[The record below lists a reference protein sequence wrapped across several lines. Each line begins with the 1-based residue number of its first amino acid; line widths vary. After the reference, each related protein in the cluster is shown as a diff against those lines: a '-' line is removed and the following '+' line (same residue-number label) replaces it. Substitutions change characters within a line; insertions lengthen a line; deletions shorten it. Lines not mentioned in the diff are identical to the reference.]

1 MVPNGIADA
10 ESPSHRRFF
19 SGGNK
24 RAGTYM
30 IEIRDITKTYTTGD
44 LVQRALDGV
53 SVTFRE
59 NEFVAVLGPSGS
71 GKTTFLNILGGFDH
85 ADSGDIVVNGVSTSD
100 YGDAEWDTYRN
111 HRVGFIFQSYN
122 LIPHQTILANVEL
135 ALTLAGVDRAERTRR
150 ARAALER
157 VGLGAHV
164 NKKPSQLSGGQM
176 QRVAIARAL
185 VNDPEIVLADEPTGA
200 LDTETGIQ
208 VMDLLAEVA
217 RERLVIMV
225 THNPQLAED
234 YATRIVRIQDGRV
247 VDDTDP
253 VSADERDA
261 ATSRASADESAEKG
275 PKRRSS
281 MSLLTALS
289 LSFNNLMTKKGRT
302 IMTAF
307 AGSIGIIGIAAI
319 LALSNGV
326 NGYIAKVEQDTL
338 SSYPLTIARQSYD
351 LSSMLTGDA
360 GSGDDADQG
369 GADDDVDPD
378 GSSSAGDAGVDKS
391 GSIPVF
397 TMLSDMFASVKSND
411 MASFKT
417 FLDQDADELDGEVSA
432 IQYDYGITPQVYRA
446 DTSNGAVRLSPNA
459 MSTAMTG
466 GASSAAMA
474 GTMMTGA
481 TSFNEMID
489 NPDLLDEQYDV
500 VAGRWAKAADECVL
514 VLSSSGKVSDFT
526 LYSIGVLDPAELDR
540 MVDSTMSGAGEVDVP
555 KVDVDLTYEDALG
568 TSFKVLAAS
577 DFYRKNEETGGW
589 TDMSDDEAFMAQQV
603 AGGLDLKIVGV
614 VQPSPTAKSAALS
627 QGIAY
632 THGLTEELMARA
644 ANSQIVQQQLGNPD
658 VDVFTG
664 KSFATLQ
671 EEAKGG
677 VDLSSLFS
685 VDESG
690 LRAAFSV
697 DASKLGAGL
706 DLSGFDFSGI
716 DMGNVDIDLSGVAE
730 SLDIEGIVAG
740 APAPDISGILGDL
753 AEDPVLDRD
762 QMEQTATLA
771 NQFVQ
776 GFVTR
781 WLPAHGEGLDPSADD
796 FAARL
801 LVQFAAYA
809 SSADDDGGKVLLD
822 QIAQIAGQ
830 PVADRLEKIARDYVE
845 NQLAPYMR
853 GSFEKMLGQVSS
865 EISNSVSSQLQ
876 AGLTGAMAQMASNM
890 GTQLSQRLAANM
902 AGAFNVDASAFAN
915 AIHFNMDA
923 EDLMSLMTSYA
934 NAGKLTYD
942 NNLATLGYADQANP
956 QSVSIYPV
964 DFEAKE
970 AVLSAIDGYN
980 QDVRA
985 VGEEDKAIVYTDY
998 MGVIMGSVTDI
1009 VNMISLV
1016 LIAFVSISLVVSSI
1030 MIGIITYISVLER
1043 KKEIGILRA
1052 MGASKRNIAN
1062 VFNAETFI
1070 EGLIAGVLAIA
1081 VVVLVS
1087 FPVNAWAL
1095 AEHQVENVMQLPV
1108 SSALGLILISVVL
1121 TVVAGLIPSRS
1132 AARRDPVEALRSE

>member
-1 MVPNGIADA
+1 
-10 ESPSHRRFF
+10 
-19 SGGNK
+19 
-24 RAGTYM
+24 M

-247 VDDTDP
+247 VDDTNP
-253 VSADERDA
+253 VSADERA
-261 ATSRASADESAEKG
+261 AAAYRASLDEPAEKG

-360 GSGDDADQG
+360 GSGDAADQG
-369 GADDDVDPD
+369 GSDDDADPD
-378 GSSSAGDAGVDKS
+378 GSSSAGDAGVDNS

-411 MASFKT
+411 MASFKA

-432 IQYDYGITPQVYRA
+432 IQYDYGITPLVYRA
-446 DTSNGAVRLSPNA
+446 DVSNGPARLSPNA

-644 ANSQIVQQQLGNPD
+644 ANSQIVQQQLGNSD

-671 EEAKGG
+671 EEAKSG
-677 VDLSSLFS
+677 VDLSTLFS

-690 LRAAFSV
+690 LRAAFSI
-697 DASKLGAGL
+697 DTSKLGAGL

-716 DMGNVDIDLSGVAE
+716 DMGNVNIDLSGIAG
-730 SLDIEGIVAG
+730 SLDIEGIVVG

-762 QMEQTATLA
+762 QMEQAATLA

-796 FAARL
+796 FAVKL
-801 LVQFAAYA
+801 LAQFAAYA
-809 SSADDDGGKVLLD
+809 SSADDDGGKVILD
-822 QIAQIAGQ
+822 QIVQVAGQ
-830 PVADRLEKIARDYVE
+830 PVADRLDKITRDYIE
-845 NQLAPYMR
+845 NQLAPYMQ
-853 GSFEKMLGQVSS
+853 GAFEKMLGQVSS
-865 EISNSVSSQLQ
+865 EISNAVSSQLQ
-876 AGLTGAMAQMASNM
+876 TGLTGAMAQMASNM

-923 EDLMSLMTSYA
+923 EDLTSLMTSYA

-985 VGEEDKAIVYTDY
+985 AGEEDKAIVYTDY

>member
-1 MVPNGIADA
+1 
-10 ESPSHRRFF
+10 
-19 SGGNK
+19 
-24 RAGTYM
+24 M
-30 IEIRDITKTYTTGD
+30 IEIRDIKKTYKTGD

-59 NEFVAVLGPSGS
+59 SEFVAVLGPSGS

-85 ADSGDIVVNGVSTSD
+85 ADSGDIVVNGTSTRD
-100 YGDAEWDTYRN
+100 YTDAEWDTYRN

-135 ALTLAGVDRAERTRR
+135 ALTLAGVDRAERERR

-234 YATRIVRIQDGRV
+234 YATRIVRIKDGRLAG
-247 VDDTDP
+247 DTCP
-253 VSADERDA
+253 VTENEVEAARAASLAHPDE
-261 ATSRASADESAEKG
+261 G
-275 PKRRSS
+275 PAHRSS
-281 MSLLTALS
+281 MGLLTALS

-351 LSSMLTGDA
+351 LTSMMTGDSA
-360 GSGDDADQG
+360 SSEGSESEEGESGDGAEVPSVDAEG
-369 GADDDVDPD
+369 GRKVDLKEP
-378 GSSSAGDAGVDKS
+378 
-391 GSIPVF
+391 IPIF

-411 MASFKT
+411 MVSFKG
-417 FLDQDADELDGEVSA
+417 FLDKDAKELDGEVSA
-432 IQYDYGITPQVYRA
+432 IQYDYGITPLVYRS
-446 DTSNGAVRLSPNA
+446 DTSQGPVRLSPNS
-459 MSTAMTG
+459 MTTAMTG

-481 TSFNEMID
+481 TAFNEMID
-489 NPDLLDEQYDV
+489 NPELLDEQYDV

-514 VLSSSGKVSDFT
+514 VLSARGKISDFT
-526 LYSIGVLDPAELDR
+526 LYSMGVLDPAALDR
-540 MVDSTMSGAGEVDVP
+540 MVERTMSGAGEVRVP
-555 KVDVDLTYEDALG
+555 EVDADFTYDDALG
-568 TSFKVLAAS
+568 TTFKVLAAS
-577 DFYRKNEETGGW
+577 DSYRRNAETGGW
-589 TDMSDDEAFMAQQV
+589 TDMSGDASFMAGQV
-603 AGGLDLKIVGV
+603 EHGLDLKIVGI

-632 THGLTEELMARA
+632 TSGLTDELMKRA
-644 ANSQIVQQQLGNPD
+644 ANSEIVRAQLAEPE

-664 KSFATLQ
+664 KPFATLQ
-671 EEAKGG
+671 EEAKRG
-677 VDLSSLFS
+677 VDLASLFS
-685 VDESG
+685 VDESA
-690 LRAAFSV
+690 LRAAFKV

-706 DLSGFDFSGI
+706 DLSGFDFAGL
-716 DMGNVDIDLSGVAE
+716 DMGGVDIDISSALEGVDLAGVLSA
-730 SLDIEGIVAG
+730 
-740 APAPDISGILGDL
+740 APMPDFEGILGDL
-753 AEDPVLDRD
+753 ASDPVLDKV
-762 QMEQTATLA
+762 QLEQVSKLSGAFVQRFLMA
-771 NQFVQ
+771 WLPEHGAGLRPGEPDFGEKLVEQFV
-776 GFVTR
+776 
-781 WLPAHGEGLDPSADD
+781 
-796 FAARL
+796 
-801 LVQFAAYA
+801 AYA
-809 SSADDDGGKVLLD
+809 GSTAPEGGAALLD
-822 QIAQIAGQ
+822 EVTAVAGK
-830 PVADRLEKIARDYVE
+830 PVAERLDKIVRTYVSDR
-845 NQLAPYMR
+845 LAPYMATALKDVAA
-853 GSFEKMLGQVSS
+853 EVSARLATA
-865 EISNSVSSQLQ
+865 VGAQLQ
-876 AGLTGAMAQMASNM
+876 EGLGRTFAAAAP
-890 GTQLSQRLAANM
+890 QLAQRLAANM
-902 AGAFNVDASAFAN
+902 QQAFSVDGGAFAR

-923 EDLMSLMTSYA
+923 EDLSSLMASYA
-934 NAGKLTYD
+934 NAGRLTYD
-942 NNLATLGYADQANP
+942 NNLATLGYADEADP

-964 DFEAKE
+964 DFEAKD
-970 AVLSAIDGYN
+970 AVLGAIDRYN
-980 QDVRA
+980 EDMRA
-985 VGEEDKAIVYTDY
+985 AGEDDKVIVYTDY
-998 MGVIMGSVTDI
+998 MGVLMGSVTSI

-1081 VVVLVS
+1081 VVVAVS

-1095 AEHQVENVMQLPV
+1095 AVHHVENVMRLPI
-1108 SSALGLILISVVL
+1108 SSAIGLILISVAL
-1121 TVVAGLIPSRS
+1121 TVIAGLIPSRN

>member
-1 MVPNGIADA
+1 
-10 ESPSHRRFF
+10 
-19 SGGNK
+19 
-24 RAGTYM
+24 M
-30 IEIRDITKTYTTGD
+30 IEIRDITKTYKTGD

-59 NEFVAVLGPSGS
+59 SEFVAVLGPSGS

-85 ADSGDIVVNGVSTSD
+85 ADSGDIVVNGTSTRD
-100 YGDAEWDTYRN
+100 YTDAEWDTYRN

-135 ALTLAGVDRAERTRR
+135 ALTLAGVDRAERERR

-234 YATRIVRIQDGRV
+234 YATRIVRIKDGRLAG
-247 VDDTDP
+247 DTCP
-253 VSADERDA
+253 VTENEVEA
-261 ATSRASADESAEKG
+261 ARAAALAHPDKG
-275 PKRRSS
+275 PAHRSS
-281 MSLLTALS
+281 MGLLTALS

-351 LSSMLTGDA
+351 LTSMMTGDSTSSE
-360 GSGDDADQG
+360 GSESEEGESGDGAEVPSTNAEG
-369 GADDDVDPD
+369 GRKVDLKEP
-378 GSSSAGDAGVDKS
+378 
-391 GSIPVF
+391 IPIF

-411 MASFKT
+411 MASFKG
-417 FLDQDADELDGEVSA
+417 FLDKDAKELDGEVSA
-432 IQYDYGITPQVYRA
+432 IQYGYGITPLVYRS
-446 DTSNGAVRLSPNA
+446 DTSEGPVRLSPNA
-459 MSTAMTG
+459 MTTAMTG

-481 TSFNEMID
+481 TAFNEMID
-489 NPDLLDEQYDV
+489 NPELLDEQYDV

-514 VLSSSGKVSDFT
+514 VLSARGKISDFT
-526 LYSIGVLDPAELDR
+526 LYSMGVLDLAALDR
-540 MVDSTMSGAGEVDVP
+540 MVERTMSGAGEVHVP
-555 KVDVDLTYEDALG
+555 EVDADFTYDDALG
-568 TSFKVLAAS
+568 TTFKVLAAS
-577 DFYRKNEETGGW
+577 DSYRRNAETGGW
-589 TDMSDDEAFMAQQV
+589 TDMSGDASFMAGQV
-603 AGGLDLKIVGV
+603 EHGLDLKIVGI

-627 QGIAY
+627 QGIVY
-632 THGLTEELMARA
+632 TSGLTDELMKRA
-644 ANSQIVQQQLGNPD
+644 ANSEIVRAQLAEPE

-664 KSFATLQ
+664 KPFATLQ
-671 EEAKGG
+671 EEAKRG
-677 VDLSSLFS
+677 VDLASLFS
-685 VDESG
+685 VDESA
-690 LRAAFSV
+690 LRAAFKV

-706 DLSGFDFSGI
+706 DLSGFDFAGL
-716 DMGNVDIDLSGVAE
+716 DMGGVDM
-730 SLDIEGIVAG
+730 
-740 APAPDISGILGDL
+740 DISSALEGVDLAGVLSAAPMPDFEGILGDL
-753 AEDPVLDRD
+753 ASDPVLDKV
-762 QMEQTATLA
+762 QLEQVSKLSGAFVQRFLMA
-771 NQFVQ
+771 WLPEHGAGLRPGEPDFGEKLVEQFV
-776 GFVTR
+776 
-781 WLPAHGEGLDPSADD
+781 
-796 FAARL
+796 
-801 LVQFAAYA
+801 AYA
-809 SSADDDGGKVLLD
+809 GSTAPEGGAALLD
-822 QIAQIAGQ
+822 EVTAVAGK
-830 PVADRLEKIARDYVE
+830 PVAERLDKIVRTYVSDR
-845 NQLAPYMR
+845 LAPYMATALKDVAA
-853 GSFEKMLGQVSS
+853 EVSARLATA
-865 EISNSVSSQLQ
+865 VGAQLQ
-876 AGLTGAMAQMASNM
+876 EGLGRTFAAAAP
-890 GTQLSQRLAANM
+890 QLAQRLAANM
-902 AGAFNVDASAFAN
+902 QQAFSVDGGAFAR

-923 EDLMSLMTSYA
+923 EDLSSLMASYA
-934 NAGKLTYD
+934 NAGRLTYD
-942 NNLATLGYADQANP
+942 NNLATLGYADEADP

-964 DFEAKE
+964 DFEAKD
-970 AVLSAIDGYN
+970 AVLGAIDRYN
-980 QDVRA
+980 EDMRA
-985 VGEEDKAIVYTDY
+985 AGEDDKVIVYTDY
-998 MGVIMGSVTDI
+998 MGVLMGSVTSI

-1081 VVVLVS
+1081 VVVAVS

-1095 AEHQVENVMQLPV
+1095 AVHHVENVMRLPI
-1108 SSALGLILISVVL
+1108 SSAIGLILISVAL
-1121 TVVAGLIPSRS
+1121 TVIAGLIPSRN

>member
-1 MVPNGIADA
+1 
-10 ESPSHRRFF
+10 
-19 SGGNK
+19 
-24 RAGTYM
+24 M
-30 IEIRDITKTYTTGD
+30 IEIRDIKKTYKTGD

-59 NEFVAVLGPSGS
+59 SEFVAVLGPSGS

-85 ADSGDIVVNGVSTSD
+85 ADSGDIVVNGTSTRD
-100 YGDAEWDTYRN
+100 YTDAEWDTYRN

-135 ALTLAGVDRAERTRR
+135 ALTLAGVDRAERERR

-234 YATRIVRIQDGRV
+234 YATRIVRIKDGRLAG
-247 VDDTDP
+247 DTCP
-253 VSADERDA
+253 VTENEVEAARAASLAHPDE
-261 ATSRASADESAEKG
+261 G
-275 PKRRSS
+275 PAHRSS
-281 MSLLTALS
+281 MGLLTALS

-351 LSSMLTGDA
+351 LTSMMTGDSA
-360 GSGDDADQG
+360 SSEGSESEEGESGDGAEVPSVDAEG
-369 GADDDVDPD
+369 GRKVDLKEP
-378 GSSSAGDAGVDKS
+378 
-391 GSIPVF
+391 IPIF

-411 MASFKT
+411 MASFKG
-417 FLDQDADELDGEVSA
+417 FLDKDAKELDGEVSA
-432 IQYDYGITPQVYRA
+432 IQYDYGITPLVYRS
-446 DTSNGAVRLSPNA
+446 DTSEGPVRLSPNA
-459 MSTAMTG
+459 MTTAMTG

-481 TSFNEMID
+481 TAFNEMID
-489 NPDLLDEQYDV
+489 NPELLDEQYDV

-514 VLSSSGKVSDFT
+514 VLSARGKISDFT
-526 LYSIGVLDPAELDR
+526 LYSMGVLDPAALDR
-540 MVDSTMSGAGEVDVP
+540 MVERTMSGAGEVHVP
-555 KVDVDLTYEDALG
+555 EVDADFTYDDALG
-568 TSFKVLAAS
+568 TTFKVLAAS
-577 DFYRKNEETGGW
+577 DSYRRNAETGGW
-589 TDMSDDEAFMAQQV
+589 TDMSGDASFMAGQV
-603 AGGLDLKIVGV
+603 EHGLDLKIVGI

-632 THGLTEELMARA
+632 TSGLTDELMKRA
-644 ANSQIVQQQLGNPD
+644 ANSEIVRAQLAEPE

-664 KSFATLQ
+664 KPFATLQ
-671 EEAKGG
+671 EEAKRG
-677 VDLSSLFS
+677 VDLASLFS
-685 VDESG
+685 VDESA
-690 LRAAFSV
+690 LRAAFKV

-706 DLSGFDFSGI
+706 DLSGFDFAGL
-716 DMGNVDIDLSGVAE
+716 DMGGVDIDISSALEGVDLAGVLSA
-730 SLDIEGIVAG
+730 
-740 APAPDISGILGDL
+740 APMPDFEGILGDL
-753 AEDPVLDRD
+753 ASDPVLDKV
-762 QMEQTATLA
+762 QLEQVSKLSGAFVQRFLMA
-771 NQFVQ
+771 WLPEHGAGLRPGEPDFGEKLVEQFV
-776 GFVTR
+776 
-781 WLPAHGEGLDPSADD
+781 
-796 FAARL
+796 
-801 LVQFAAYA
+801 AYA
-809 SSADDDGGKVLLD
+809 GSTAPEGGAALLD
-822 QIAQIAGQ
+822 EVTAVAGK
-830 PVADRLEKIARDYVE
+830 PVAERLDKIVRTYVSDR
-845 NQLAPYMR
+845 LAPYMATALKDVAA
-853 GSFEKMLGQVSS
+853 EVSARLATA
-865 EISNSVSSQLQ
+865 VGAQLQ
-876 AGLTGAMAQMASNM
+876 EGLGRTFAAAAP
-890 GTQLSQRLAANM
+890 QLAQRLAANM
-902 AGAFNVDASAFAN
+902 QQAFSVDGGAFAR

-923 EDLMSLMTSYA
+923 EDLSSLMASYA
-934 NAGKLTYD
+934 NAGRLTYD
-942 NNLATLGYADQANP
+942 NNLATLGYADEADP

-964 DFEAKE
+964 DFEAKD
-970 AVLSAIDGYN
+970 AVLGAIDRYN
-980 QDVRA
+980 EDMRA
-985 VGEEDKAIVYTDY
+985 AGEDDKVIVYTDY
-998 MGVIMGSVTDI
+998 MGVLMGSVTSI

-1081 VVVLVS
+1081 VVVAVS

-1095 AEHQVENVMQLPV
+1095 AVHHVENVMRLPI
-1108 SSALGLILISVVL
+1108 SSAIGLILISVAL
-1121 TVVAGLIPSRS
+1121 TVIAGLIPSRN